1 MCQAL
6 ESAISDALLPIARSL
21 HFLPAAF
28 TTMNFRCFS
37 WSQQRSMPFKESYFE
52 LTFSWVVCWEILL
65 ACFFELKS
73 AKRETLPPEPIST
86 WRDVQRVVRD
96 RVRQSIRRPHVV
108 TACCCSKIKP
118 NQWCHNSFLYRKA
131 KL

>member
-52 LTFSWVVCWEILL
+52 LTFS
-65 ACFFELKS
+65 
-73 AKRETLPPEPIST
+73 
-86 WRDVQRVVRD
+86 
-96 RVRQSIRRPHVV
+96 
-108 TACCCSKIKP
+108 
-118 NQWCHNSFLYRKA
+118 
-131 KL
+131 